1 LIEEIGMKKLAIL
14 MLLVSLSLIVIPTVL
29 AKVNSSIIVI
39 TPQWPLTQNTPAT
52 FNIST
57 TPASD
62 PTYDPHILLVMTVAC
77 YNGLTNVEVT
87 WTGGSVTFAKSDF
100 ALISGSPPP
109 KVPPDTASENQ
120 YTRSSLADHL
130 GLPSNSSVYW
140 AMKPF
145 LGGNALHTTPQ
156 QFTVTLHSTNPKMLV
171 YALGKASDSDTKL
184 NRWVPPTNPGFV
196 VPELGTILLAM
207 GSFGALAL
215 FSMKRRKVPQLK

>member
-1 LIEEIGMKKLAIL
+1 MTEEIGMKKLAIL
-14 MLLVSLSLIVIPTVL
+14 MLLVSISLIVTPTVF

-52 FNIST
+52 LNIST

-77 YNGLTNVEVT
+77 YNGLTNVEVA

-100 ALISGSPPP
+100 SLLEGSPPP
-109 KVPPDTASENQ
+109 EIPADSVSENH
-120 YTRSSLADHL
+120 YTRSLLADKL
-130 GLPSNSSVYW
+130 GLPGETSVYW

-145 LGGNALHTTPQ
+145 LGGSALHTTPQ

-171 YALGKASDSDTKL
+171 YALGKASESDTKL

-215 FSMKRRKVPQLK
+215 FSLKRKKVPQLR

>member
-1 LIEEIGMKKLAIL
+1 MKKLAIL
-14 MLLVSLSLIVIPTVL
+14 MLLVSLSLIVIPTVF

-62 PTYDPHILLVMTVAC
+62 PTYAPHILLVMTVAC
-77 YNGLTNVEVT
+77 YNGLTNVEVS

-100 ALISGSPPP
+100 TLISGSPPP
-109 KVPPDTASENQ
+109 KIPADSISEKQ

-130 GLPSNSSVYW
+130 GLPGESSVYW

-145 LGGNALHTTPQ
+145 LGGSALHTTPQ

-171 YALGKASDSDTKL
+171 YALGKACASDTKL

-215 FSMKRRKVPQLK
+215 FSVKRRKVPQLK

>member
-1 LIEEIGMKKLAIL
+1 MKKLAIL
-14 MLLVSLSLIVIPTVL
+14 MLLVSISLVVTPTVF
-29 AKVNSSIIVI
+29 AGASSSIIVI
-39 TPQWPLTQNTPAT
+39 SPQWSITQNTPAT

-62 PTYDPHILLVMTVAC
+62 PTYDPHVLLVMTVAC
-77 YNGLTNVEVT
+77 YNGLTNVEIA

-109 KVPPDTASENQ
+109 KVPSDAVSENQ

-130 GLPSNSSVYW
+130 GLPGDSSVYW

-145 LGGNALHTTPQ
+145 LGGSALHTTPQ
-156 QFTVTLHSTNPKMLV
+156 QFTVTLHSTNPRMLV
-171 YALGKASDSDTKL
+171 YALGKADASDAKL

-215 FSMKRRKVPQLK
+215 FSIKRRRVSQLK